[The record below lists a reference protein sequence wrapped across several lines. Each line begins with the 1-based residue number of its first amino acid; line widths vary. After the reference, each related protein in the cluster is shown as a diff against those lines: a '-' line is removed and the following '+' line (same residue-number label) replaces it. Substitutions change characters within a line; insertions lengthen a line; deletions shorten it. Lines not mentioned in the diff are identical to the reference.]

1 MEQSESGAGECDA
14 VFTTGLRDLPGCDG
28 TAWFGDIGDT
38 MSTSVIHVVAE
49 RQETIGGEGNIVFVG
64 KGLDE

>member
-1 MEQSESGAGECDA
+1 
-14 VFTTGLRDLPGCDG
+14 
-28 TAWFGDIGDT
+28 
-38 MSTSVIHVVAE
+38 MSASVIHVVAE